1 MKDVNDG
8 MLLDKHVCGQKL
20 IDPSIMGNR
29 ARLRLAFG
37 VSSHAVSTSVYHS
50 HAATAAPGVSLIT
63 CLLLKLLPFPFYHNA
78 CQTLMCVQI
87 KVGHF
92 KWQDDFD

>member
-50 HAATAAPGVSLIT
+50 HAATAAPGVSPDNLSASQAAP
-63 CLLLKLLPFPFYHNA
+63 LPLLPQRLPDTDVCPN
-78 CQTLMCVQI
+78 
-87 KVGHF
+87 
-92 KWQDDFD
+92 